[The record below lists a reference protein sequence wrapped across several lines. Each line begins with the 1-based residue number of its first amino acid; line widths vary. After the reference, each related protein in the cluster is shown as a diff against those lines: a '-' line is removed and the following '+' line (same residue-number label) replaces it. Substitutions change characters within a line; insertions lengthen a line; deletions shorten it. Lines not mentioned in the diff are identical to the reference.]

1 MTEKRFNWW
10 LLGTSCAAGF
20 SLGSAIMGIIDS
32 IKDRRLERKLDQMR
46 DTSRCN
52 FDEIQK
58 GHEELMKQFEEWNK
72 ANQALLDEAMRRSE
86 A

>member
-1 MTEKRFNWW
+1 MKTNWW
-10 LLGTSCAAGF
+10 IFGTACAAGF
-20 SLGSAIMGIIDS
+20 SLGSAIMGIVDT
-32 IKDRRLERKLDQMR
+32 IKDRRLERKIDRMR
-46 DTSRCN
+46 DVNRCN

-72 ANQALLDEAMRRSE
+72 ENEELLKKAMELSKG